1 MEAYDQ
7 LVSCPI
13 CIHGDRSSLS
23 SVRPHIRV
31 LYGSPSHARGIR
43 SDYDIF
49 LEAVKAAQAKEDE
62 RAFELLA
69 KSEEAIEEVVSRGDE
84 TRPYVVLTLFRDV
97 RQRLGG

>member
-1 MEAYDQ
+1 MASY
-7 LVSCPI
+7 PI
-13 CIHGDRSSLS
+13 CIHGDCSSLS
-23 SVRPHIRV
+23 SVRPPRINV
-31 LYGSPSHARGIR
+31 FYGSPSHALGIR

-49 LEAVKAAQAKEDE
+49 LEAVRATQAQEDE

-84 TRPYVVLTLFRDV
+84 TRPYVVLILFWDV